1 VATLPGLLGKCNA
14 KRASG
19 LVRGISVNAP
29 PTALVYL
36 NICVVVRTVR
46 KHFFIKGKD
55 NVWGMSVLGQKNCFD
70 PKLTQIWNFE
80 DSSKLCEFI
89 LYGYL

>member
-14 KRASG
+14 KRVSG
-19 LVRGISVNAP
+19 LVRGISENVP
-29 PTALVYL
+29 LTALAYL
-36 NICVVVRTVR
+36 NICVVVRTVSE
-46 KHFFIKGKD
+46 HFSIKGKD
-55 NVWGMSVLGQKNCFD
+55 NVWGMSVLCFD
-70 PKLTQIWNFE
+70 PKLTQLWNFE